1 MIQSNK
7 KNNHHFQQILLH
19 TDVIR
24 FLEDGLEKE
33 GVLGE
38 PLHWPH
44 QDVDQPE
51 PVAVPLSLAPLQQ
64 CSAVSQTYRRKPTAR

>member
-7 KNNHHFQQILLH
+7 MNNHHFQQILLY

-24 FLEDGLEKE
+24 FLEDGLEKK

-38 PLHWPH
+38 SLHGPH

-64 CSAVSQTYRRKPTAR
+64 CIAVCQTTRRRPTAR